1 MPTQAQF
8 TTWIQTTLGFIAGWA
23 AGKGYGDANLWA
35 GITSIVVAAV
45 PLVWGFISNT
55 KLAQVKQAA
64 ALPEVAAVVI
74 KSSATNGVAAA
85 AADPTQPKIKAQ

>member
-8 TTWIQTTLGFIAGWA
+8 TTWVQTTLGFIAGWA
-23 AGKGYGDANLWA
+23 AGKGYGDASLWTA
-35 GITSIVVAAV
+35 LTGIVMAVV
-45 PLVWGFISNT
+45 PLVWGYLANT

-74 KSSATNGVAAA
+74 KPSATNGIANAAS
-85 AADPTQPKIKAQ
+85 DPDQPKIQAQ